1 MEHRENETI
10 PPEANYR
17 TGKILAHWSLAEEES
32 PLFGSKGLFAGIVAA
47 FILIIAY
54 SLVTDSPIM
63 AITFILIGMTGYL
76 LLNQPLSSTEY
87 MITEKGISVGREFY
101 DYRSISSFW
110 IVEGHP
116 QFPKHLILD
125 IAGILTPRVHIPLAG
140 NDTEILRN
148 VLARYVPEE
157 EYEPNLVDILERI
170 LHI

>member
-1 MEHRENETI
+1 MEQQEIEI
-10 PPEANYR
+10 PIPAATYR
-17 TGKILAHWSLAEEES
+17 TGKVFAHWNLVEEES
-32 PLFGSKGLFAGIVAA
+32 LLLGSKKLFAGIVAA
-47 FILIIAY
+47 FILIITY

-110 IVEGHP
+110 IIEGHP

-125 IAGILTPRVHIPLAG
+125 IAGILTPRVHIPLDR

-148 VLARYVPEE
+148 VLVRYVPEE